1 MITLYLTAKG
11 TEQELVKKYLEENA
25 SETLAEKINN
35 GVKVEKDGKTLIN
48 KKTLEG
54 FMKYA
59 TGEARKQAEKGA
71 SAACVRSD
79 VVFGWAIHYFE
90 EESIEEKLYNE
101 DGSEYKA
108 PKPVVKKTTTA
119 PTTTYTPPVVKK
131 PQSEQLSLFDFSNN
145 TPVAN
150 NTEETVEDVV
160 EETIET
166 VVEEPKA
173 EPIEVVEEED
183 PQGSPLYQKY
193 MAIQNQYPDYIVC
206 MRVGDFYEV
215 FGYGAVQV
223 SELID
228 LTLTSRDMGLKHR
241 VPMVGFPYHRADVYY
256 DKLTDKGLTLVI
268 AENDDLTVKSAVKGT
283 VNIETGE
290 VIEMPEEENKNES
303 IDEKRKRE
311 EKELIAAIS
320 GLFGNDLEV
329 RL

>member
-1 MITLYLTAKG
+1 MITLNLTAKG
-11 TEQELVKKYLEENA
+11 TEQELIKKYLEENA

-35 GVKVEKDGKTLIN
+35 GVRIEKDGKTLIN
-48 KKTLEG
+48 KKSLDG

-59 TGEARKQAEKGA
+59 TDEAKKLAEKGA

-90 EESIEEKLYNE
+90 EESIVGKLYNE
-101 DGSEYKA
+101 DGSEYKVKAVARYA
-108 PKPVVKKTTTA
+108 PNVTQKVTKSES
-119 PTTTYTPPVVKK
+119 
-131 PQSEQLSLFDFSNN
+131 QSSQLSLFDFSSDA
-145 TPVAN
+145 PVVN
-150 NTEETVEDVV
+150 GTEETVDDNV
-160 EETIET
+160 EETIEETANEEPVET
-166 VVEEPKA
+166 VVEEDSKS
-173 EPIEVVEEED
+173 
-183 PQGSPLYQKY
+183 SPLYQKY
-193 MAIQNQYPDYIVC
+193 MAIQNEYPDYVVC

-223 SELID
+223 SEFIE

-268 AENDDLTVKSAVKGT
+268 AENDELTVKSAVKGT
-283 VNIETGE
+283 VNMETGE

-320 GLFGNDLEV
+320 GLFDNDLEV

>member
-1 MITLYLTAKG
+1 MIYLNLTTKG

-35 GVKVEKDGKTLIN
+35 GVRIEKDGKTLIN

-59 TGEARKQAEKGA
+59 TDEAKKLAEKGA

-90 EESIEEKLYNE
+90 EESIVGKLYNE

-108 PKPVVKKTTTA
+108 PKPVVKKTTTTPA
-119 PTTTYTPPVVKK
+119 TTYTPPVVKK
-131 PQSEQLSLFDFSNN
+131 PESEQLSLFDFSGDA
-145 TPVAN
+145 PVVN
-150 NTEETVEDVV
+150 DT
-160 EETIET
+160 EETIEDD
-166 VVEEPKA
+166 VEETLVETIDQKPV
-173 EPIEVVEEED
+173 EPIVEED
-183 PQGSPLYQKY
+183 PKGSPLYQKY
-193 MAIQNQYPDYIVC
+193 MAIQSEYPDYVVC

-223 SELID
+223 SELIE

-268 AENDDLTVKSAVKGT
+268 AENDDLTVKSSAKGT
-283 VNIETGE
+283 VNVETGE
-290 VIEMPEEENKNES
+290 VIEMPEEPKKETM
-303 IDEKRKRE
+303 DEKRKRE

-329 RL
+329 I

>member
-1 MITLYLTAKG
+1 MITLNLTAKG
-11 TEQELVKKYLEENA
+11 TEQELIKKYLEENA

-35 GVKVEKDGKTLIN
+35 GVRIEKDGKTLIN
-48 KKTLEG
+48 KKSLDG

-59 TGEARKQAEKGA
+59 TDEAKKLAAKGA

-90 EESIEEKLYNE
+90 EESIMGKLYNE

-119 PTTTYTPPVVKK
+119 PASTYSPPVVKK
-131 PQSEQLSLFDFSNN
+131 PESDQLSLFDFTSD
-145 TPVAN
+145 TPVIN
-150 NTEETVEDVV
+150 GM
-160 EETIET
+160 EETIE
-166 VVEEPKA
+166 VNEEETLEETIDQKPA
-173 EPIEVVEEED
+173 EPIVEEV
-183 PQGSPLYQKY
+183 PQGLPLYQKY
-193 MAIQNQYPDYIVC
+193 MAIQNEYPDYVVC

-223 SELID
+223 SELIE

-268 AENDDLTVKSAVKGT
+268 AENDDLTVKSSAKGT
-283 VNIETGE
+283 VNVETGE
-290 VIEMPEEENKNES
+290 VIEMPEEPKEETM
-303 IDEKRKRE
+303 DEKRKRE
-311 EKELIAAIS
+311 EKELIAVIS
-320 GLFGNDLEV
+320 TLFGNDLEV

>member
-1 MITLYLTAKG
+1 MITLNLTAKG
-11 TEQELVKKYLEENA
+11 TEQELIKKYLEKNA
-25 SETLAEKINN
+25 SEILADKINN
-35 GVKVEKDGKTLIN
+35 GVRIEKDGKTLIN
-48 KKTLEG
+48 KKSLDG

-59 TGEARKQAEKGA
+59 TDEAKKLAEKGA

-90 EESIEEKLYNE
+90 EESIVGKLYNE

-119 PTTTYTPPVVKK
+119 TTTTYTPPVVKK
-131 PQSEQLSLFDFSNN
+131 PQSEQLSLFDFSVDA
-145 TPVAN
+145 PVVN
-150 NTEETVEDVV
+150 DTEEAVEEVV

-166 VVEEPKA
+166 VVEEPKVG
-173 EPIEVVEEED
+173 PVEVAIEED
-183 PQGSPLYQKY
+183 PKGSPLYQKY
-193 MAIQNQYPDYIVC
+193 MAIQNEYTDYVVC

-223 SELID
+223 SELIE

-290 VIEMPEEENKNES
+290 VIEMPEEETKNES

>member
-1 MITLYLTAKG
+1 MITLNLIAKG
-11 TEQELVKKYLEENA
+11 MEQEELKQYLEENA
-25 SETLAEKINN
+25 SETLADKINN
-35 GVKVEKDGKTLIN
+35 GVHIEKDGKTFIN
-48 KKTLEG
+48 KKSLES
-54 FMKYA
+54 FMDYA
-59 TGEARKQAEKGA
+59 HEEAKKQAEKG
-71 SAACVRSD
+71 SRYACLHSD

-90 EESIEEKLYNE
+90 EESIIGKLYNE

-119 PTTTYTPPVVKK
+119 PTTTYTPPVVNK
-131 PQSEQLSLFDFSNN
+131 PQSEQLSLFDFSGDA
-145 TPVAN
+145 PVVN
-150 NTEETVEDVV
+150 DTEKTVEEVIEETKVEPV
-160 EETIET
+160 
-166 VVEEPKA
+166 
-173 EPIEVVEEED
+173 EVVIEED
-183 PQGSPLYQKY
+183 PKGSPLFQKY
-193 MAIQNQYPDYIVC
+193 MTIKNQYPDYVVC
-206 MRVGDFYEV
+206 MRIGDFYEV

-223 SELID
+223 SELIE

-290 VIEMPEEENKNES
+290 VIEMPEENKNES
-303 IDEKRKRE
+303 IDEKRKCE

>member
-1 MITLYLTAKG
+1 MITLNLTAKG
-11 TEQELVKKYLEENA
+11 TEQELIKKYLEENA

-35 GVKVEKDGKTLIN
+35 GVRIGKDGKTLIN
-48 KKTLEG
+48 KKSLDG

-59 TGEARKQAEKGA
+59 TDEAKKLAEKGA

-90 EESIEEKLYNE
+90 EESIEGKLYNE
-101 DGSEYKA
+101 DGTEYKA
-108 PKPVVKKTTTA
+108 PKPVVKKTTTTPA
-119 PTTTYTPPVVKK
+119 TAYTPPVVKK
-131 PQSEQLSLFDFSNN
+131 PKSEQLSLFDFSGDA
-145 TPVAN
+145 PVVN
-150 NTEETVEDVV
+150 DT
-160 EETIET
+160 EETIEDD
-166 VVEEPKA
+166 VEETLEETIDQKPV
-173 EPIEVVEEED
+173 EPIVEED
-183 PQGSPLYQKY
+183 PKGSPLYQKY
-193 MAIQNQYPDYIVC
+193 MAIQNEYPDYVVC

-223 SELID
+223 SELIE

-268 AENDDLTVKSAVKGT
+268 AENDDITVKSAVKGT

>member
-1 MITLYLTAKG
+1 MITLNFTAKG
-11 TEQELVKKYLEENA
+11 TEQELIKKYLEENA

-35 GVKVEKDGKTLIN
+35 GVRIEKDGKTLIN
-48 KKTLEG
+48 KKTLDG

-59 TGEARKQAEKGA
+59 TDEAKKLAEKGA
-71 SAACVRSD
+71 SSACVRSD

-90 EESIEEKLYNE
+90 EESIVGKLYNE

-108 PKPVVKKTTTA
+108 PKPVVKKTTTT
-119 PTTTYTPPVVKK
+119 PVTTYTPPVVKK
-131 PQSEQLSLFDFSNN
+131 PESDQLSLFDFTSD
-145 TPVAN
+145 TPVVN
-150 NTEETVEDVV
+150 DTEETVE
-160 EETIET
+160 ETLKETIDQKPVEPI
-166 VVEEPKA
+166 VEEEPK
-173 EPIEVVEEED
+173 
-183 PQGSPLYQKY
+183 GSPLYQKY
-193 MAIQNQYPDYIVC
+193 MAIQNEYPDYVVC

-283 VNIETGE
+283 VNVETGE
-290 VIEMPEEENKNES
+290 VIEMPEENNKEES

-311 EKELIAAIS
+311 EKALIAVIS
-320 GLFGNDLEV
+320 TLFGNDLEV

>member
-1 MITLYLTAKG
+1 MITLNLTAKG
-11 TEQELVKKYLEENA
+11 TEQELIKKYLEENV
-25 SETLAEKINN
+25 SEILADKINN
-35 GVKVEKDGKTLIN
+35 GVRIEKDGKTLIN
-48 KKTLEG
+48 KKTLDG

-59 TGEARKQAEKGA
+59 TEEARKQAEKGA
-71 SAACVRSD
+71 SLACVRSD

-90 EESIEEKLYNE
+90 EESIIGILYNE

-108 PKPVVKKTTTA
+108 PKPVVKKTTTT
-119 PTTTYTPPVVKK
+119 PTTTYTPPVAKK
-131 PQSEQLSLFDFSNN
+131 PESEQLSLFDFSND
-145 TPVAN
+145 TPVVN
-150 NTEETVEDVV
+150 DTEETVKEVV

-166 VVEEPKA
+166 VVEEPIA
-173 EPIEVVEEED
+173 EPVEVVVEED
-183 PQGSPLYQKY
+183 PKGSPLFQKY
-193 MAIQNQYPDYIVC
+193 MAIQNQYPDYVVC
-206 MRVGDFYEV
+206 MRIGDFYEV

-223 SELID
+223 SELIE

-241 VPMVGFPYHRADVYY
+241 VPMVGFPYYRADDYY
-256 DKLTDKGLTLVI
+256 DKLIDKGLTLII

-290 VIEMPEEENKNES
+290 VIEMPEEESKNES

>member
-1 MITLYLTAKG
+1 MITLNLTAKG
-11 TEQELVKKYLEENA
+11 TEQELIKKYLEENA

-35 GVKVEKDGKTLIN
+35 GVRIEKDGKTLIN

-59 TGEARKQAEKGA
+59 IDEARKQAEKGA

-90 EESIEEKLYNE
+90 EESIIGKLYNE

-119 PTTTYTPPVVKK
+119 PTTTFTPPVVKK
-131 PQSEQLSLFDFSNN
+131 PESEQLSLFDFSSDTSVDND
-145 TPVAN
+145 
-150 NTEETVEDVV
+150 TEETVEEVV
-160 EETIET
+160 EEKVET

-173 EPIEVVEEED
+173 EPIEVVVEED
-183 PQGSPLYQKY
+183 PKGSPLYQKY
-193 MAIQNQYPDYIVC
+193 MAIQNQYPEHIVC

-223 SELID
+223 SELIE

-290 VIEMPEEENKNES
+290 VIEMPEEENRNES

-311 EKELIAAIS
+311 EKELIAMIS
-320 GLFGNDLEV
+320 YLFGNDLEV

>member
-1 MITLYLTAKG
+1 MITLNLTAKG
-11 TEQELVKKYLEENA
+11 TEQELIKKYLEENA
-25 SETLAEKINN
+25 SETLADKINN
-35 GVKVEKDGKTLIN
+35 GVRIEKDGKTLIN
-48 KKTLEG
+48 KKTLES
-54 FMKYA
+54 FMDYA
-59 TGEARKQAEKGA
+59 HEEAKKQAEKG
-71 SAACVRSD
+71 SRYACLHSD
-79 VVFGWAIHYFE
+79 VVFGWAIHYFK
-90 EESIEEKLYNE
+90 EESIIGKLYNE

-108 PKPVVKKTTTA
+108 PKPVVKKTTTT
-119 PTTTYTPPVVKK
+119 PTTTYTPPVAKK
-131 PQSEQLSLFDFSNN
+131 PESEQLSLFDFSGDA
-145 TPVAN
+145 PVVN
-150 NTEETVEDVV
+150 DTEETVEDVV
-160 EETIET
+160 EELKVESAPVVIE
-166 VVEEPKA
+166 EGPK
-173 EPIEVVEEED
+173 
-183 PQGSPLYQKY
+183 GSPLFQKY

-268 AENDDLTVKSAVKGT
+268 VENDGLTVKSAVKGT

-290 VIEMPEEENKNES
+290 VIEMPEENKNES

-320 GLFGNDLEV
+320 DLFGNDLEV

>member
-1 MITLYLTAKG
+1 MITLNLTAKG
-11 TEQELVKKYLEENA
+11 TEQELIKKYLEENA

-35 GVKVEKDGKTLIN
+35 GVRIEKDGKTLIN

-90 EESIEEKLYNE
+90 EESIIGKLYNE
-101 DGSEYKA
+101 DGSEYKT
-108 PKPVVKKTTTA
+108 PKPAVNKTTTA
-119 PTTTYTPPVVKK
+119 STTTYTPPVIKK
-131 PQSEQLSLFDFSNN
+131 PESPQLSLFDFSSDI
-145 TPVAN
+145 PVVSDN
-150 NTEETVEDVV
+150 EEDVEESVDEIEIEPV
-160 EETIET
+160 EEIVET
-166 VVEEPKA
+166 KSE
-173 EPIEVVEEED
+173 
-183 PQGSPLYQKY
+183 GTPLFQKY
-193 MAIQNQYPDYIVC
+193 MAIQDKYPEHIIC

-228 LTLTSRDMGLKHR
+228 LTLASRDMGLKHR

>member
-1 MITLYLTAKG
+1 MITLNLTAKG
-11 TEQELVKKYLEENA
+11 TEQEALKQYLEQNA
-25 SETLAEKINN
+25 SETLADKINN
-35 GVKVEKDGKTLIN
+35 GVRIEKDGKTLIN
-48 KKTLEG
+48 KKTLDS
-54 FMKYA
+54 FMDYA
-59 TGEARKQAEKGA
+59 HEEAKKQAEKG
-71 SAACVRSD
+71 SRYACLHSD

-90 EESIEEKLYNE
+90 EESIVGKLYNE
-101 DGSEYKA
+101 DGSEYNA
-108 PKPVVKKTTTA
+108 PKPVVKKTTT
-119 PTTTYTPPVVKK
+119 THTDTYTPPVVKK
-131 PQSEQLSLFDFSNN
+131 PESEQLSLFDFTGDATVVND
-145 TPVAN
+145 
-150 NTEETVEDVV
+150 TEETVEEVV

-166 VVEEPKA
+166 VVEELKV
-173 EPIEVVEEED
+173 EPAPVVVEED
-183 PQGSPLYQKY
+183 PKGSPLFQKY
-193 MAIQNQYPDYIVC
+193 MAIQNQYPEHIIC

-223 SELID
+223 SELIE
-228 LTLTSRDMGLKHR
+228 LTLTSRNMGLKHR

-290 VIEMPEEENKNES
+290 VIEMPEENNKEES
-303 IDEKRKRE
+303 IDAKRKRE

>member
-1 MITLYLTAKG
+1 MITLNLTAKG
-11 TEQELVKKYLEENA
+11 TEQELIKKYLEENV
-25 SETLAEKINN
+25 SEILADKINN
-35 GVKVEKDGKTLIN
+35 GVRIEKDGKTLIN
-48 KKTLEG
+48 KKTLDG

-59 TGEARKQAEKGA
+59 TEEARKQAEKGA
-71 SAACVRSD
+71 SSACVRSD

-90 EESIEEKLYNE
+90 EESIICKLYNE

-119 PTTTYTPPVVKK
+119 TTTTYTPPVVKK
-131 PQSEQLSLFDFSNN
+131 PQSEQLSLFDFSGDA
-145 TPVAN
+145 PVVN
-150 NTEETVEDVV
+150 DTEEAVEEVV

-166 VVEEPKA
+166 VVEEPKVG
-173 EPIEVVEEED
+173 PVEVVIEED
-183 PQGSPLYQKY
+183 PKGSPLFQKY
-193 MAIQNQYPDYIVC
+193 MAIQNQYPDYVVC
-206 MRVGDFYEV
+206 MRIGDFYEV

-223 SELID
+223 SELIE

-256 DKLTDKGLTLVI
+256 DKLTDKGLTLII

-290 VIEMPEEENKNES
+290 VIELPEEETKNES

>member
-1 MITLYLTAKG
+1 MITLNLTAKG
-11 TEQELVKKYLEENA
+11 TEQELIKKYLEENA
-25 SETLAEKINN
+25 SETLAEKINK
-35 GVKVEKDGKTLIN
+35 GVRIEKDGKTLIN
-48 KKTLEG
+48 KKSLDG

-59 TGEARKQAEKGA
+59 TDEAKKLAEKGA

-90 EESIEEKLYNE
+90 EESIVGKLYNE

-108 PKPVVKKTTTA
+108 PKPVVKKTTA
-119 PTTTYTPPVVKK
+119 PASTYTPPVAKK
-131 PQSEQLSLFDFSNN
+131 PESDQLSLFDFTSD
-145 TPVAN
+145 TPIVN
-150 NTEETVEDVV
+150 DTEKTVEDDIDETI
-160 EETIET
+160 EETIVQTPAEPI
-166 VVEEPKA
+166 VEEEPK
-173 EPIEVVEEED
+173 
-183 PQGSPLYQKY
+183 GSPLYQKY
-193 MAIQNQYPDYIVC
+193 MAIQNEYPDYVVC

-223 SELID
+223 SELIE

-268 AENDDLTVKSAVKGT
+268 AESDELTVKSAVKGT
-283 VNIETGE
+283 VNMETGE

-320 GLFGNDLEV
+320 DLFDNDLEV

>member
-1 MITLYLTAKG
+1 MITLNLTAKG
-11 TEQELVKKYLEENA
+11 TEQELIKKYLEENA

-35 GVKVEKDGKTLIN
+35 GVRIEKDGKTLIN
-48 KKTLEG
+48 KKSLDG

-59 TGEARKQAEKGA
+59 TDEAKKLAEKGA
-71 SAACVRSD
+71 SSACVRSD

-90 EESIEEKLYNE
+90 EESIVGKLYNE

-108 PKPVVKKTTTA
+108 PKPVVKKTTA
-119 PTTTYTPPVVKK
+119 PASTYTPPVAKK
-131 PQSEQLSLFDFSNN
+131 PESDQLSLFDFTSD
-145 TPVAN
+145 TPIVN
-150 NTEETVEDVV
+150 DTEKTVEDDIDETI
-160 EETIET
+160 EETIVQT
-166 VVEEPKA
+166 PA
-173 EPIEVVEEED
+173 EPIVEED
-183 PQGSPLYQKY
+183 PKGSPLYQKY
-193 MAIQNQYPDYIVC
+193 MAIQNEYPDYVVC

-223 SELID
+223 SELIE
-228 LTLTSRDMGLKHR
+228 LTLTSRDIGLKHR

-268 AENDDLTVKSAVKGT
+268 AENDDLTVKSSAKGT
-283 VNIETGE
+283 VNVETGE
-290 VIEMPEEENKNES
+290 VIEMPEEPKKET

>member
-1 MITLYLTAKG
+1 MITLNLTAKG
-11 TEQELVKKYLEENA
+11 MEQESLKQYLEENA
-25 SETLAEKINN
+25 SEILADKINN
-35 GVKVEKDGKTLIN
+35 GVRIEKDGKTLIN
-48 KKTLEG
+48 KKTLDS
-54 FMKYA
+54 FMDYA
-59 TGEARKQAEKGA
+59 HEEAKKQAEKG
-71 SAACVRSD
+71 SRYACLHSD

-90 EESIEEKLYNE
+90 EESIIGKLYNE
-101 DGSEYKA
+101 DGSEYKP
-108 PKPVVKKTTTA
+108 PKPVVKKTTTT
-119 PTTTYTPPVVKK
+119 PTTTYAPPVVKK

-145 TPVAN
+145 TPVVN
-150 NTEETVEDVV
+150 DTEETVKD
-160 EETIET
+160 

-173 EPIEVVEEED
+173 EPVEVVAEED
-183 PQGSPLYQKY
+183 PQGSPLFQKY
-193 MAIQNQYPDYIVC
+193 MAIQNQYPEHIIC

-290 VIEMPEEENKNES
+290 VIEMPEEENKNKNES

-311 EKELIAAIS
+311 EKELIAALS

>member
-1 MITLYLTAKG
+1 MITLNLTAKG
-11 TEQELVKKYLEENA
+11 TEQELIKKYLEENA
-25 SETLAEKINN
+25 SEILAEKINN
-35 GVKVEKDGKTLIN
+35 GVRIEKDGKTLIN
-48 KKTLEG
+48 KKSLDG

-59 TGEARKQAEKGA
+59 TDEAKKLAEKGA

-90 EESIEEKLYNE
+90 EESIVGKLYNE

-108 PKPVVKKTTTA
+108 PKPVVKKTTA
-119 PTTTYTPPVVKK
+119 PASTYTPPVAKK
-131 PQSEQLSLFDFSNN
+131 PESDQLSLFDFTSD
-145 TPVAN
+145 TPIVN
-150 NTEETVEDVV
+150 DTEKTVEDDIDETI
-160 EETIET
+160 EETIVQT
-166 VVEEPKA
+166 PA
-173 EPIEVVEEED
+173 EPIVEED
-183 PQGSPLYQKY
+183 PKGSPLYQKY
-193 MAIQNQYPDYIVC
+193 MAIQNEYPDYVVC

-268 AENDDLTVKSAVKGT
+268 AENDDLTVKSSAKGT
-283 VNIETGE
+283 VNVETGE
-290 VIEMPEEENKNES
+290 VIEMPEEHKKETM
-303 IDEKRKRE
+303 DEKRKRE